1 MQWWLGTGE
10 SATGNVNNSGIDSNS
25 RAMRKKAF
33 TLIEVLL
40 VIAIISLLMGILL
53 PALAKAR
60 QQGEGIVCMSNL
72 RQMFIAAQTYT
83 QTNNSYYPIAQ
94 YRQKTDSSKF
104 EYCWDFT
111 TVTDLATGQ
120 KKIVPGL
127 LWQGRTIEK
136 IQQCPSFSGGSN
148 TAGDPYSGYNY
159 NTSYI
164 GHGGGESV
172 SLNYTGEIKTI
183 DGAPAWYEIVMPVK
197 IFRVRRP
204 AQCALFGDG
213 EYSGGAN
220 KYMRAPWPWD
230 GDIDNSLKAA
240 GTQGYRHGGKTN
252 VAWCD
257 GHVDS
262 QELLYTE
269 TVAETKSEIEQYNGK
284 SGVKIG
290 FLSADNSAYDL
301 E

>member
-10 SATGNVNNSGIDSNS
+10 SATGNVNNSRIDFNS
-25 RAMRKKAF
+25 EAMQRKAF
-33 TLIEVLL
+33 TLMELL
-40 VIAIISLLMGILL
+40 VVIGIISMLMGILL
-53 PALAKAR
+53 PSLGKAR
-60 QQGEGIVCMSNL
+60 QQGQRICCLNNL
-72 RQMFIAAQTYT
+72 RQMAIAAQTYT

-164 GHGGGESV
+164 GHGGGERV
-172 SLNYTGEIKTI
+172 SASYTGHIKTI
-183 DGAPAWYEIVMPVK
+183 DGTPAWYEIVMPVK
-197 IFRVRRP
+197 IYAVRRP
-204 AQCALFGDG
+204 AECVLFGDG

-220 KYMRAPWPWD
+220 KFMRAPWAWD
-230 GDIDNSLKAA
+230 GDTDNSLKSA
-240 GTQGYRHGGKTN
+240 GTQGFRHDGKTN
-252 VAWCD
+252 IAWCD

-269 TVAETKSEIEQYNGK
+269 TVAEAKSEIDQYNDK
-284 SGVKIG
+284 AGVKIG
-290 FLSADNSAYDL
+290 FLSADNSTYDL